1 MAKDKANQEQLKQL
15 TERLEQGV
23 RNVFE
28 SDNYKCYLHTMSKL
42 HTYSYRNTLLI
53 CMQCPDASMVAGA
66 GAWRKDFERYP
77 KKGTKAI
84 KIIAPCPRTVDK
96 EIDKIDPV
104 TQKVMIDAGRKPVKE
119 RIQQIIP
126 AYRVVNVF
134 DVSQTDGKEIKGLDL
149 VKDLT
154 GDVPDYKDMIAAL
167 RYAAP
172 VGIRFDHIEGPA
184 KGYYDGGEKRI
195 VIQKGMSQAQTA
207 KTIIH
212 EIAHGKLHDTDFGT
226 QTDNKLDRNTKEVQ
240 AESVAYVVAQH
251 YGLDTSDYSFGYI
264 ASWSKGKELDE
275 LEDSLEAIRNTA
287 DDIIQAVDKRLI
299 ELEKDRKNAL
309 EENTQAKKDKPI
321 LLCSQSDTNRSK
333 DKTAVCDKHVR
344 AR

>member
-1 MAKDKANQEQLKQL
+1 MAKYKANQEQLKQL
-15 TERLEQGV
+15 TEQLEQGV
-23 RNVFE
+23 RDVFE
-28 SDNYKCYLHTMSKL
+28 SDKYKCYLHTMSKL
-42 HTYSYRNTLLI
+42 HTYSYRNMLLI
-53 CMQCPDASMVAGA
+53 SMQCPDASMVAGA
-66 GAWRKDFERYP
+66 AAWRKDFERYP

-96 EIDKIDPV
+96 EVDKIDPV
-104 TQKVMIDAGRKPVKE
+104 TQTVMIDANGKPIKE
-119 RIQQIIP
+119 RIRKIIP

-134 DVSQTDGKEIKGLDL
+134 DVSQTAGKEIKGLDL

-154 GDVPDYKDMIAAL
+154 GDVPGYKDMITAL

-172 VGIRFDHIEGPA
+172 VGIRFDHIEGTA
-184 KGYYDGGEKRI
+184 KGYYDAGEKRI
-195 VIQKGMSQAQTA
+195 VIKQGMSQAQTA

-226 QTDNKLDRNTKEVQ
+226 QSDKKLDRNTKEVQ

-264 ASWSKGKELDE
+264 ASWSKGKDLDE

-287 DDIIQAVDKRLI
+287 DEIIQAVDKRLI
-299 ELEKDRKNAL
+299 ELEKERNHAL
-309 EENTQAKKDKPI
+309 EENTQTKRDRPV
-321 LLCSQSDTNRSK
+321 LLYIQSDNNQEK
-333 DKTAVCDKHVR
+333 IAVCDKQHVR